1 MLAEEGGE
9 DARVVVR
16 DAAVVG
22 ADDVAWGVI
31 VGEEVEEDVVE
42 EDATIEDVDGGEA
55 EGSMRQ
61 RRSYTMSFS
70 GIDV

>member
-1 MLAEEGGE
+1 MP
-9 DARVVVR
+9 
-16 DAAVVG
+16 
-22 ADDVAWGVI
+22 WGVI

-42 EDATIEDVDGGEA
+42 EDATVEDVDGGEA

-61 RRSYTMSFS
+61 RCNNTMSFS